1 MAASWVNEV
10 DDALWEKWKAR
21 QLDPPL
27 VVDPPLVAM
36 VLPRK
41 SDRIRVFPNEALA
54 TFNAHEEYRWRDKSK
69 DGFECLNQVNRAQRA
84 KPPTDTTRSRS
95 FRH

>member
-54 TFNAHEEYRWRDKSK
+54 TFFNAHALSTLSCRVQMER
-69 DGFECLNQVNRAQRA
+69 QVKRRI
-84 KPPTDTTRSRS
+84 
-95 FRH
+95 